1 MVWFALIAALAFA
14 MFHGFV
20 GLPHLASAAPAG
32 PVPAAETSMAQGW
45 SAWQRGAFEEAVR
58 SWQDAAQRYAQAGQ
72 PRAQSMALTQLARA
86 YQVLGQYRQ
95 AGQSPSSVLE
105 LAQKAGNQVQ
115 IATVLG
121 SLGGPTL

>member
-1 MVWFALIAALAFA
+1 
-14 MFHGFV
+14 
-20 GLPHLASAAPAG
+20 
-32 PVPAAETSMAQGW
+32 
-45 SAWQRGAFEEAVR
+45 
-58 SWQDAAQRYAQAGQ
+58 
-72 PRAQSMALTQLARA
+72 MALTQLARA